1 MPVIVDHPRLGAFI
15 GGNPY
20 AAVYNHPLWAATA
33 AGVIAAQQA
42 STSAIAMQQAMA
54 NATIAQQAALAQQA
68 VTAASVKPAID
79 AHLATASQILA
90 TPTPTTVDTSAAALH
105 IAAARQLLPSA

>member
-1 MPVIVDHPRLGAFI
+1 MPVIVDHPRMGAFI

-33 AGVIAAQQA
+33 AGVIAAQEA
-42 STSAIAMQQAMA
+42 STNAIAMQQAMA
-54 NATIAQQAALAQQA
+54 NAAVAQQAALAQQT
-68 VTAASVKPAID
+68 VVAASVKPAID

-105 IAAARQLLPSA
+105 ISAARQLLPSA